1 MLTRSK
7 KENIVKDLGDR
18 FSRQKIAIFTN
29 FHGISVSRA
38 QNLRRALK
46 KDAAEYKVAR
56 KTLIDLVLK
65 NAGLDTSV
73 KNLKA
78 EVGIA
83 FGYDDP
89 SAPAKTLVK
98 FGRENES
105 FAILGGILEGRMIAA
120 GDVLMLAK
128 LPSREVLFSQLAGAL
143 ESPLRG
149 LAAALEGIIKNLVV
163 VLNRVRQLKEL

>member
-7 KENIVKDLGDR
+7 KENIVKDLDDR
-18 FSRQKIAIFTN
+18 FSRKKIAIFTN

-38 QNLRRALK
+38 QILRRALK

-56 KTLIDLVLK
+56 KTLVDLALK

-98 FGRENES
+98 FCRENES
-105 FAILGGILEGRMIAA
+105 FTVLGGILGGKIIAA
-120 GDVLMLAK
+120 GDVLMLAR
-128 LPSREVLFSQLAGAL
+128 LPSREALLSQVVGAL

-149 LAAALEGIIKNLVV
+149 LAAALGGNIKNLVV
-163 VLNRVRQLKEL
+163 VLNRVKEKR